1 MSAWLIPNCG
11 KPAPVLSIL
20 AAMTGLWDNTW
31 PVSGSVGTGGFR
43 LVVVLFVEVG
53 VVVVVEVEVEVEV
66 EGSDEVVGVDGVG
79 LAELLVRV
87 LGTVAARRL
96 LACWSGCP
104 PHAESTAT
112 IAVAADRPTSHR
124 RP

>member
-1 MSAWLIPNCG
+1 
-11 KPAPVLSIL
+11 
-20 AAMTGLWDNTW
+20 MTGLWDNTW

-43 LVVVLFVEVG
+43 LVVVVVVEVG
-53 VVVVVEVEVEVEV
+53 AVVVLEVEVEVEVEV
-66 EGSDEVVGVDGVG
+66 EGSDDVVGVDGVG

-87 LGTVAARRL
+87 LGTVAERRL